1 MAQRTR
7 LCVTFEMDHHN
18 QEDVTILDMDNND
31 RRYSY
36 TTTTNSN
43 QSSVDRLCLQDTNV
57 QEANRRYS
65 SELGRSIKSTS
76 ILPKVSRAKSDIILN
91 SIGSISIDKD
101 GQNNVD
107 DTTSNHLDDKKKFE
121 NKRTN
126 ATMKKLAGYIN
137 VKPRLK
143 YKEHDYQRITYVLN
157 MKPTKCRIC
166 SDNIYFYCYE
176 CVQCK
181 LAGHKKCLQ
190 NLYVTCP
197 NKVMPPRLAVFG
209 LEISDNNQISDV
221 LHTCIIEIEK
231 RPIHQLRGIY
241 KLDGD
246 STNIE
251 KLCLSFEFGS
261 HLIDISQISPH
272 DIAGVVKHYLL
283 CISTP
288 IFNKNIQKE
297 LITIGSE
304 WPVRKVPYTQSG
316 IAILVFEL
324 RRLVGCLTATYRNNL
339 AYIIYHLKRIVDRQ
353 HITEMTANSLAIVFA
368 PIIFR
373 DERNIQHE
381 YKTGSNDNDN
391 NNNNNNNDRIKG
403 NSLSSSSSSLMKN
416 GLSNNHNNIGTMHI
430 LLDVHLKIRV
440 IELMICYANDIFA
453 NLD

>member
-57 QEANRRYS
+57 Q
-65 SELGRSIKSTS
+65 
-76 ILPKVSRAKSDIILN
+76 
-91 SIGSISIDKD
+91 
-101 GQNNVD
+101 
-107 DTTSNHLDDKKKFE
+107 
-121 NKRTN
+121 
-126 ATMKKLAGYIN
+126 AGYIN

-381 YKTGSNDNDN
+381 YKTGNNDND